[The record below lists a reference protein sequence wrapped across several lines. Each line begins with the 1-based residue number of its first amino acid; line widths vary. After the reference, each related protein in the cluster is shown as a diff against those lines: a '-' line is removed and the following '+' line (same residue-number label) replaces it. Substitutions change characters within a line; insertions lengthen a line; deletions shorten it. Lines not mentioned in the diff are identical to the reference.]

1 MTRAA
6 IAVSVMVAASG
17 SALANNAP
25 PPGAI
30 LDLNGSPLIGAD
42 YRPFST
48 TFVATTARTLISF
61 AFQDDPGYIGFDNA
75 SVSSGGGANL
85 LSNPGFETGNT
96 SGWTT
101 FHQAG
106 TMNDGFVTTSFA
118 GLTAASGSYFWVDGA
133 TNGYDGLQQTIATT
147 IGATYTISFD
157 LAQIEQI
164 NVNSALFSSLVT
176 NACAGVD
183 GDAIDTLVYAQ
194 PLPDPPAPVS
204 EPGALFLLAS
214 GLSCVWLTTRSRDR
228 SRQVPAPAR
237 FAFLPDR
244 RYATLQKIN
253 VRSRFN

>member
-1 MTRAA
+1 
-6 IAVSVMVAASG
+6 VVASYG
-17 SALANNAP
+17 SALANNVP

-30 LDLNGSPLIGAD
+30 LDLNGTPLIGVN
-42 YRPFST
+42 YQPFST
-48 TFVATTARTLISF
+48 NFVATTTRTLIGF

-75 SVSSGGGANL
+75 SVSSAGGANL

-106 TMNDGFVTTSFA
+106 TMDDGFVTKSFA

-147 IGATYTISFD
+147 IGTTYTVSFD
-157 LAQIEQI
+157 LAQIEPISVQST
-164 NVNSALFSSLVT
+164 VFSNSVT
-176 NACAGVD
+176 NACDGVD
-183 GDAIDTLVYAQ
+183 GDAVDTLVYAQ
-194 PLPDPPAPVS
+194 PLLDAPAPVS
-204 EPGALFLLAS
+204 EPEALFLLAS

-228 SRQVPAPAR
+228 PRQVPAQAR
-237 FAFLPDR
+237 FAFLPAG